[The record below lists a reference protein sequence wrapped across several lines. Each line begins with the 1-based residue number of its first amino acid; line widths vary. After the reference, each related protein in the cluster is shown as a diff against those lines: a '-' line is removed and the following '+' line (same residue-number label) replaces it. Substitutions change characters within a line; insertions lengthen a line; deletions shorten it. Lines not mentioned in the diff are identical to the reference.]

1 MALHISTELTQAAR
15 RLVAARTFT
24 IVAVLTLALG
34 AGALGTIYAVAKS
47 LFLDPLPFP
56 EADRIVVVTG
66 EMRRDDVQSW
76 PVGVLDLVDVAARQ
90 QALAGPVPVAGGRAL
105 SVLFGDVVEHVTA
118 ELVGADYFSVFGVVP
133 AAGRFFTAEE
143 SLMPQATAAVLSE
156 ALWREQF
163 GEDRDVVGRTLIIN
177 ELSVTIVGIAPR
189 GFRGL
194 SDGAQMWLPI
204 GSAAAL
210 YQPGYLD
217 VREFRWLA
225 GVARLADDAELETAA
240 SQVEAALR
248 TLETEFPNEYEGFH
262 LDLEPLPSFL
272 FGDLRQPVWIMLAAA
287 ILVLGI
293 ACTNLAS
300 LLLVRGMARRR
311 ETALRR
317 ALGADTRTIL
327 AGVTAELVLLSVAGG
342 TIGLLAAQFVIDPL
356 VGNAG
361 VGLPS
366 FVTPSVDPGVVI
378 LTMAL
383 CFVTSLCFGLGPAWY
398 AGRVDPADAL
408 KESGAAVAGGR
419 GRARLLNTLVAVE
432 TALAIMLL
440 VGTGLLLR
448 GLSTHLRTDL
458 GFTAE
463 GVTLMRVNMAGERY
477 QENDRYST
485 TASEL
490 VAHAAALPGVTHAAL
505 EGPGYPTFGT
515 FGLHFWNDNAPGGP
529 EDYMM
534 SRHHVTPGYFDA
546 MGMQL
551 IAGRDFTAADQGD
564 ARNVVIVNRD
574 AADRLWP
581 GQDPLGRSLRT
592 SRGTELVLT
601 VIGVA
606 ENVRHQGYSMET
618 FTAPDVYLP
627 LLGFPPRAPA
637 SMTLLARSDLDA
649 ETLAA
654 QLRAAIRSVDPG
666 IPPVEIRALSD
677 AVREQ
682 TARNRLLTTLMGGF
696 AALALLLAAVGVYG
710 VVAYSVEQGA
720 RELSIRIAIGAGTG
734 TMLRHVLARGLTPV
748 GAGLLLGLAGVPVV
762 QRLVASQLF
771 GVEPFDSA
779 ALAGSLGLLAAT
791 ALSAT
796 LIPAA
801 RAARLDPLTVLKGG

>member
-1 MALHISTELTQAAR
+1 MALHLITELTQAAR
-15 RLVAARTFT
+15 RLFAARTFT
-24 IVAVLTLALG
+24 IVAILTLALG

-47 LFLDPLPFP
+47 LFIDPLPFP
-56 EADRIVVVTG
+56 EADRIVVLTG
-66 EMRRDDVQSW
+66 EMRREDVQSW
-76 PVGVLDLVDVAARQ
+76 PVGVQDLVDVSARQ
-90 QALAGPVPVAGGRAL
+90 QVLDGPVPVASGRGL

-118 ELVGADYFSVFGVVP
+118 ELVGADYFRVFGVVP

-143 SLMPQATAAVLSE
+143 SLRPQATAVVLSDD
-156 ALWREQF
+156 LWRAQF
-163 GEDRDVVGRTLIIN
+163 GADRDVVGRTLVIN
-177 ELSVTIVGIAPR
+177 ELSTTIVGIAPR

-204 GSAAAL
+204 GSAAVL
-210 YQPGYLD
+210 YQPGYID

-225 GVARLADDAELETAA
+225 GVARLADGATLATAA

-248 TLETEFPNEYEGFH
+248 TLETEFPKEYEGFH
-262 LDLEPLPSFL
+262 LNLEPVASFL
-272 FGDLRQPVWIMLAAA
+272 FGDLRQPVRIMLAAA
-287 ILVLGI
+287 ILVLAI

-300 LLLVRGMARRR
+300 LLLVRGLARRR

-317 ALGADTRTIL
+317 ALGANTRTIL
-327 AGVTAELVLLSVAGG
+327 AGVTVELMLLSIAGG
-342 TIGLLAAQFVIDPL
+342 TIGLLAAEFVIDPL

-366 FVTPSVDPGVVI
+366 FVTPSVDPGVII
-378 LTMAL
+378 LTMFL
-383 CFVTSLCFGLGPAWY
+383 CFVTSLCFGVGPAWY

-408 KESGAAVAGGR
+408 KESGGAIAGGR
-419 GRARLLNTLVAVE
+419 GRARLLSTLVAVE

-448 GLSTHLRTDL
+448 GLNSHLRTDL
-458 GFTAE
+458 GFTHE
-463 GVTLMRVNMAGERY
+463 GVTLMRVNMGGERY
-477 QENDRYST
+477 QENDRYT
-485 TASEL
+485 TVAGEL
-490 VAHAAALPGVTHAAL
+490 VRHAAALPGVTHAAL

-529 EDYMM
+529 EDVMM

-546 MGMQL
+546 MGMKL

-564 ARNVVIVNRD
+564 ARNVVILNREV
-574 AADRLWP
+574 AERLWP
-581 GQDPLGRSLRT
+581 DQDPLGRTLRT

-606 ENVRHQGYSMET
+606 ENARHQGYSVET

-637 SMTLLARSDLDA
+637 AMTLLVRSALA
-649 ETLAA
+649 GETLAA
-654 QLRAAIRSVDPG
+654 LLRGAIRSIDPG
-666 IPPVEIRALSD
+666 IPPVEIRELSA
-677 AVREQ
+677 AVRDQ

-710 VVAYSVEQGA
+710 VVAYSVEQGT

-734 TMLRHVLARGLTPV
+734 RMLRHVLVRGLMPV
-748 GAGLLLGLAGVPVV
+748 SAGLLLGLAGVPVV

-771 GVEPFDSA
+771 GVEPFDMP
-779 ALAGSLGLLAAT
+779 ALVGALGLLAIT
-791 ALSAT
+791 ALAAT

-801 RAARLDPLTVLKGG
+801 RATRLDPLTVLKGG